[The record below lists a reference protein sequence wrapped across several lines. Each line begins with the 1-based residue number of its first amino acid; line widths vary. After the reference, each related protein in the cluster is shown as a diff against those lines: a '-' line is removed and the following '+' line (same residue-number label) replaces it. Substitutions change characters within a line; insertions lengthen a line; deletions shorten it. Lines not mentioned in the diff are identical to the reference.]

1 MYSTPLND
9 LAWRPPYA
17 VTVWGK
23 TPNPEEMQNRGPKTV
38 LTFFYKSVATDPGTV
53 ATDWRHLG
61 CNPLTT
67 FPGTVELEAAK
78 IQIPGFPYKHYDEKL
93 EFHLD
98 PLQQFLGTLP
108 TDPTQIHSN
117 PITMAPP

>member
-1 MYSTPLND
+1 MGKDSEHWKTKTHTHTK
-9 LAWRPPYA
+9 ARPN
-17 VTVWGK
+17 T
-23 TPNPEEMQNRGPKTV
+23 RLSV
-38 LTFFYKSVATDPGTV
+38 LFYKSVATDPGTV
-53 ATDWRHLG
+53 ATDWRLLG

-67 FPGTVELEAAK
+67 FPGTVELEPAK
-78 IQIPGFPYKHYDEKL
+78 IQIPRLPYKHYDEKS

-98 PLQQFLGTLP
+98 PLQHFLETLQ

>member
-1 MYSTPLND
+1 MQSQYGERLQTLQKRKS
-9 LAWRPPYA
+9 AAPPK
-17 VTVWGK
+17 V
-23 TPNPEEMQNRGPKTV
+23 KTV
-38 LTFFYKSVATDPGTV
+38 TDPGTV
-53 ATDWRHLG
+53 ATDWRLLG

-78 IQIPGFPYKHYDEKL
+78 IQIPGFPYKHYDEKS